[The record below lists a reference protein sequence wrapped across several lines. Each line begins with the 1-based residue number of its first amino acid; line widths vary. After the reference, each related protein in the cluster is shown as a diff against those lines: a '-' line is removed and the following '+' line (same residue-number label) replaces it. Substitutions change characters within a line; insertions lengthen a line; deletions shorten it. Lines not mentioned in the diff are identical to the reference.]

1 MEISSQIQ
9 IKSLEQISQPE
20 WLFLWKGYQIFCE
33 AQISEEINEN
43 TWTKL
48 TSPGQDNM
56 YGFAALIDG
65 KVVGLV
71 HVVEHD
77 SSWTMRPY
85 AYLQDLF
92 VHPDYRGQGVARA
105 LIQHVY
111 GVAQQRNCDR
121 VYWLT
126 HESNHKARLLYDKVA
141 KKTGFIQYRIS

>member
-20 WLFLWKGYQIFCE
+20 WLFLWKGYQTFYE
-33 AQISEEINEN
+33 VQILEEINEN
-43 TWTKL
+43 TWAKL

-85 AYLQDLF
+85 AYLQDIF

-111 GVAQQRNCDR
+111 DVAQQRNCDR

-141 KKTGFIQYRIS
+141 KETGFVQYRIS

>member
-20 WLFLWKGYQIFCE
+20 WLFLWKGYQTFYE
-33 AQISEEINEN
+33 AQISEEISEN
-43 TWTKL
+43 TWAKL
-48 TSPGQDNM
+48 TSAGQDNM
-56 YGFAALIDG
+56 YGFAALIDE

-111 GVAQQRNCDR
+111 DVAKQRNCDR

-126 HESNHKARLLYDKVA
+126 QESNHKARLLYDKVA
-141 KKTGFIQYRIS
+141 KKTGFVQYRMS